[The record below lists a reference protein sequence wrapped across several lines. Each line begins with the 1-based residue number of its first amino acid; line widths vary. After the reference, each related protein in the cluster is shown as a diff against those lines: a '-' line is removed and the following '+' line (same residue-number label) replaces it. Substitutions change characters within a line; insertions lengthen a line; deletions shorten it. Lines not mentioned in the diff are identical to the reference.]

1 MQAPRD
7 PTRRPPAEPT
17 GTAIIRGRIVAAD
30 TGSPIRRAQVNLLP
44 LAPVPVPS
52 SSTPAGSG
60 SATVAPPANGPT
72 FVNSRPKSAT
82 TDAQGTFELRDLPAG
97 RYRLMASPGQYSAG
111 YLTISF
117 GATKPN
123 APGSTDVGTP
133 IELADGQ
140 TFDKANIALPRGGV
154 ITGRVT
160 DDNGE
165 PLARVQ
171 VYTIGYLPGS
181 SRGIRTGGNSQT
193 DDLGQFRM
201 FGLAPGEY
209 AVAAE
214 ARGNTFVA
222 PNAPPET
229 EDDKVG
235 FMTTFYPGTGDEA
248 AAQRVRTKAGAETP
262 GVEIRMVSGRLF
274 HISGMVT
281 DSQGR
286 STGRAN
292 GNLFKRS
299 AAGMTTSYGFGTD
312 DQGRFQMRNIQPGD
326 YRLVVRQQQ
335 PGPPRSPDGSP
346 VDPGEFATMMLT
358 INTDLDDILVTTAP
372 GATITGTVVFEN
384 GAPQLPTGTLQMRV
398 SATPGDVD
406 GSLGMPLPQP
416 ALVSPDLT
424 FRMTGLAGEV
434 LLRGGAPQNTLKS
447 VQLAGGEDITDTPH
461 AFKNG
466 ERVTIVLTSQAA
478 TVEGTVTDAAG
489 KPVTDAALIMF
500 SDDKNAWRSNSIR
513 TRRASADG
521 NGHFRMQ
528 NVLPGRYFLIATP
541 RERLNGIIDPS
552 AFETLSK
559 DATSVVVGQD
569 EQRQVDIKLST
580 GGGF

>member
-1 MQAPRD
+1 
-7 PTRRPPAEPT
+7 
-17 GTAIIRGRIVAAD
+17 
-30 TGSPIRRAQVNLLP
+30 VNLLP
-44 LAPVPVPS
+44 LAPVPVASQSAPV
-52 SSTPAGSG
+52 GSG
-60 SATVAPPANGPT
+60 IATLAQTTNGPA
-72 FVNSRPKSAT
+72 VAIGRPKSAT
-82 TDAQGTFELRDLPAG
+82 TDSQGAFELRDLPAG

-123 APGSTDVGTP
+123 APGSTDTGTP
-133 IELADGQ
+133 IEVADGQ

-171 VYTIGYLPGS
+171 VYTIVYLAGS
-181 SRGIRTGGNSQT
+181 SRGLRTGGNAQT

-209 AVAAE
+209 VVAAE

-222 PNAPPET
+222 PNAAPET
-229 EDDKVG
+229 EDDKIG

-281 DSQGR
+281 DSQGH

-299 AAGMTTSYGFGTD
+299 TSGTTTSYGFGTD

-335 PGPPRSPDGSP
+335 PGPPRNPDGSP
-346 VDPGEFATMMLT
+346 ADPGEFATMMLT

-384 GAPQLPTGTLQMRV
+384 GPPQLPTGTLQMRV
-398 SATPGDVD
+398 NATPGDVD
-406 GSLGMPLPQP
+406 GNLGMPLPQP
-416 ALVSPDLT
+416 ALVSADLT

-447 VQLAGGEDITDTPH
+447 VLLAGGEEITDTPH

-466 ERVTIVLTSQAA
+466 ESVTIVLTNQAS
-478 TVEGTVTDAAG
+478 TVEGTVTDATG
-489 KPVTDAALIMF
+489 KPVTDAAVVMF
-500 SDDKNAWRSNSIR
+500 SDDKNAWRSNSVR
-513 TRRASADG
+513 TRRTSADV

-528 NVLPGRYFLIATP
+528 GVLPGRYYLIAMP
-541 RERLNGIIDPS
+541 RDRMNGITLGIDPS
-552 AFETLSK
+552 AFEALSK
-559 DATSVVVGQD
+559 EATSVVVGQD
-569 EQRQVDIKLST
+569 EQRQIDIKLSS
-580 GGGF
+580 GGGL